1 MIAHATGR
9 RDHVDVA
16 GIPVDVVDRAAVQR
30 WLRDA
35 VAARPRPGRRLATV
49 NLDYLVQAER
59 SDAFR
64 SALRTAQLT
73 VADGAPVLWL
83 SRLAG
88 RRLPERI
95 TGSDLTEWLI
105 AGGIPSTRLYLL
117 GSTEAVCRAVAKRAE
132 AAGVPVVGWNTS
144 PPDVFADP
152 ERSAALVAEINDTE
166 PDVLLTALGAPRQDL
181 WLERHQPSLDVSVLI
196 GVGGSLD
203 FAAGRVRRAPRL
215 VQRVGLE
222 WAFRLVQEPGRLFR
236 RYVMDDLPFLVRAAI
251 ATMSRRRP
259 D

>member
-1 MIAHATGR
+1 MIADGSAR

-16 GIPVDVVDRAAVQR
+16 GIPVDVVDLAAVKR
-30 WLRDA
+30 RLRDA
-35 VAARPRPGRRLATV
+35 VAARPRPGLRLATV

-83 SRLAG
+83 SRMGG

-95 TGSDLTEWLI
+95 AGSDLTEWLV
-105 AGGIPSTRLYLL
+105 AGGIPSARLYLL
-117 GSTEAVCRAVAKRAE
+117 GSTEVVCRAVARRAK
-132 AAGVPVVGWNTS
+132 AAGVRVVGWDTS
-144 PPDVFADP
+144 PPEAFADP
-152 ERSAALVAEINDTE
+152 DRSAALVTQINGSQ

-203 FAAGRVRRAPRL
+203 LAAGRVRRAPRL
-215 VQRVGLE
+215 VQRIGME
-222 WAFRLVQEPGRLFR
+222 WAFRLAQEPGRLFR
-236 RYVMDDLPFLVRAAI
+236 RYVVDDLPFLARAAV
-251 ATMSRRRP
+251 AAMTRRGP
-259 D
+259 G